1 VLGALFLA
9 SGGTVAVIAA
19 RHFVRRLAFVRRS
32 SVVAGVV
39 IGEREEREGTDT
51 QTVCYPRV
59 RFRTASGR
67 DITFESQMGRGRP
80 CRIGQAVSVRYHRD
94 RPEIAEFDSFA
105 ALWGPTAMFA
115 LLAVVFTAVGAALWL
130 GLIPE

>member
-1 VLGALFLA
+1 
-9 SGGTVAVIAA
+9 
-19 RHFVRRLAFVRRS
+19 
-32 SVVAGVV
+32 
-39 IGEREEREGTDT
+39 
-51 QTVCYPRV
+51 
-59 RFRTASGR
+59 
-67 DITFESQMGRGRP
+67 
-80 CRIGQAVSVRYHRD
+80 VRYHRD